1 MKAKGIP
8 HLLVTSLAIAGLTA
22 CGPEMGDGSSTP
34 RAGQSADSSRP
45 GADPADSKS
54 APAGNTTMAPSS
66 DAVASKDVSKV
77 PTRVADD
84 ATIISAVKAEIDKD
98 PELAPLNI
106 DVQSKDGLVTLKG
119 IAPNEA
125 TADRAAQIAVS
136 VAGVKQ
142 VTNQVAPR
150 RG

>member
-22 CGPEMGDGSSTP
+22 CGPEVGDGSSTP
-34 RAGQSADSSRP
+34 RAGQSADNSRS
-45 GADPADSKS
+45 GARPADHKS
-54 APAGNTTMAPSS
+54 ADNASMAQST
-66 DAVASKDVSKV
+66 DAVPSKDVSKE

-84 ATIISAVKAEIDKD
+84 ATIISAVKTEIDKD
-98 PELAPLNI
+98 PDLKPLAI
-106 DVQSKDGLVTLKG
+106 EVQSKDGLVTLTG

-125 TADRAAQIAVS
+125 TADRAAQIAMSVS
-136 VAGVKQ
+136 GVRQ

-150 RG
+150 KG